1 MEETA
6 WLSRFFH
13 IINYIISV
21 LYDLYYPWFEWG
33 SRGRWFD
40 SSHSDHPKALKS
52 VDDISLLGVFLFS
65 KPSTVH
71 YSLIVLACFFC

>member
-6 WLSRFFH
+6 WLSHFFH

-21 LYDLYYPWFEWG
+21 LYDLYYLCFEWG

-40 SSHSDHPKALKS
+40 SSHSDHLKS
-52 VDDISLLGVFLFS
+52 PVIITITGLFLFVS
-65 KPSTVH
+65 NRVY
-71 YSLIVLACFFC
+71 YSNLE